1 MSPAFLMPARSSFP
15 SFPSCGHQCLP
26 GHAKPYIPPHVREP
40 GNLLFARPAA
50 ADTTAGTGGVPRV
63 DGLLAPPSGA
73 AHEHV
78 RLGELVAGESAFGD
92 AETLRNVRQAEIPA
106 GHCLRPA
113 ASPNPPAASPKTPAG
128 IGFQKARA
136 RLHAPSASATHP
148 SVLNPFM
155 LVPLW
160 SSLEDRGSGFLG

>member
-1 MSPAFLMPARSSFP
+1 MALTYTCPQDFP
-15 SFPSCGHQCLP
+15 SFPCGHSDLS
-26 GHAKPYIPPHVREP
+26 GHAKPYFPSHGREP
-40 GNLLFARPAA
+40 GNLFSARPAA
-50 ADTTAGTGGVPRV
+50 ADATARSGGVPRV
-63 DGLLAPPSGA
+63 DGLLAPPPGM
-73 AHEHV
+73 AHEHI

-92 AETLRNVRQAEIPA
+92 AETLRHVRQAEIPA

-155 LVPLW
+155 LVSLW
-160 SSLEDRGSGFLG
+160 SSLEDRGSGFYV